1 MNERLRVAKWGNSLA
16 VRLPS
21 ECVRKAGPRE
31 GDSVEAEVAPGG
43 EITLVPTRPFDKAAF
58 LAKTRKLRDAM
69 PETEPVVEKMRKEA
83 RY

>member
-1 MNERLRVAKWGNSLA
+1 MNMRLLVAKWGNSLA

-21 ECVRKAGPRE
+21 ECVRKAGLRE
-31 GDSVEAEVAPGG
+31 GDSVEAEVTSSG

-58 LAKTRKLRDAM
+58 LRRMRKLREAM